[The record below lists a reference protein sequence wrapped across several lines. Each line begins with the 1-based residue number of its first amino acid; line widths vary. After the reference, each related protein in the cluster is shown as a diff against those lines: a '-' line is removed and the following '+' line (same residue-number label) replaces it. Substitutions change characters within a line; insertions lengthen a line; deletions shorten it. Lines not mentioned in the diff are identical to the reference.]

1 MRELFFTIVS
11 LFLGIPCSECTALHQ
26 QAATLPTLLPPAL
39 AAVEDLASLSPPDS
53 LLLSCIS
60 SLVGLLSLPYT
71 GTCQAQLC
79 FCLLSLLHLAQPS
92 RQRAASILLPL
103 LPLSEVGEEVLCC
116 LVPVVEAIG
125 SGHLCPWPPSL
136 LPTLHTAIHNS
147 RSPAPQLQ
155 PWVYW
160 GTYTGPRSTPGSTDA
175 VLALGPH
182 FSHYADWGPG
192 GPDGPGH
199 LALGL

>member
-1 MRELFFTIVS
+1 MVRCSRATREEN
-11 LFLGIPCSECTALHQ
+11 C
-26 QAATLPTLLPPAL
+26 LPK
-39 AAVEDLASLSPPDS
+39 
-53 LLLSCIS
+53 
-60 SLVGLLSLPYT
+60 
-71 GTCQAQLC
+71 
-79 FCLLSLLHLAQPS
+79 
-92 RQRAASILLPL
+92 
-103 LPLSEVGEEVLCC
+103 VGEEVLCC

-125 SGHLCPWPPSL
+125 SGHLCPWPPSR

-160 GTYTGPRSTPGSTDA
+160 ETYTGLALLLALTDA

-182 FSHYADWGPG
+182 FSHYAVWGPG